1 MLIVVPVAVGVGE
14 GVGLGVGE
22 GTGVA
27 VPAAGGA
34 DAPPAGA
41 VAMVDAAGG
50 VVVAELD
57 CIEALPPPHP
67 AMPISN
73 EVETS
78 RVTAWGGTSRISQ
91 F

>member
-22 GTGVA
+22 GAGLA
-27 VPAAGGA
+27 VPVAGGA
-34 DAPPAGA
+34 DAPAPGA
-41 VAMVDAAGG
+41 VAVVAAAGG
-50 VVVAELD
+50 VVLVELD

-67 AMPISN
+67 AIHISN

-78 RVTAWGGTSRISQ
+78 RVTAWGETSRISQ